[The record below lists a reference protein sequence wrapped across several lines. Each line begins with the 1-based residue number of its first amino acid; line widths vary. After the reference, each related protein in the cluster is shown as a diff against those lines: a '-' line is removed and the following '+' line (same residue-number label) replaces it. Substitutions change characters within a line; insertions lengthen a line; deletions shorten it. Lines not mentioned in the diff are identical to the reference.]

1 MSRRRIAILGS
12 TGSIGKQALD
22 VLARHPD
29 RFEVVALTAHSK
41 HQELFEQAKRFQP
54 VFVAITSEEVDIP
67 GDLRHLAWAFG
78 PQALEMAA
86 TLSEAD
92 DVLVAVVGMLGLGSV
107 LAARKAGK
115 RVLLANKEALVAG
128 GQLVM
133 DLCPWDLENPGLIPV
148 DSEHSAIFQCL
159 MGERG
164 SPYDSLILTASGG
177 PFRTWPKE
185 QIDKAGLVDAL
196 KHPNWSMGQKIS
208 IDSASMFNKALE
220 VIEAKWLF
228 HAEPDQIQVL
238 VHPESIVHSMVT
250 FEDGAVLAQLGM
262 PDMRAPISFAMAYPE
277 RVSSGTQK
285 LRLDELG
292 TLHFERPDLLRFP
305 ALRLAYEALK
315 AGGAAG
321 CMLNAA
327 NEEAVSAFVRRQIG
341 FGHIAAIVEE
351 TLQII
356 GHKPALTLDD
366 VLAADAIARRTAQ
379 HLCQKAN
386 LEES

>member
-41 HQELFEQAKRFQP
+41 HQELFEQARRFQP
-54 VFVAITSEEVDIP
+54 FFVAITSEEVDIP

-277 RVSSGTQK
+277 RISSGTQK